1 MGEDGRRRQYP
12 AHPKGGANENQADR
26 ARLAEHG
33 TTLALH
39 CQAKSR
45 AQRERGRRGGRSQA
59 QKEAPINTR
68 GCARRWRQQQERR
81 RKRERE
87 REMNERMNKE
97 TYTKKSVHAQLS
109 KSPSRK
115 KKGEEKKRNQP
126 KWRFPTCQT
135 SANIKKRATERVAK
149 SSSNNNRKLLLHAWV
164 CMRHPQTR
172 RTNTKNRTHGSM
184 DATERPMMI
193 HAYTY
198 RTHPGLCCH
207 THNTTTSHITITVR
221 GFWRIFPLFVLT

>member
-87 REMNERMNKE
+87 RRMNKE